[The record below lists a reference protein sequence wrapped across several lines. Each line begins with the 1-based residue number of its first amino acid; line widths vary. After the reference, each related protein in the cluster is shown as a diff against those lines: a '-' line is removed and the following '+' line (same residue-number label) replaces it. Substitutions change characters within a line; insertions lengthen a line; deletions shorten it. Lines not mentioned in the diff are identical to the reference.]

1 MIFQCFPNKPAHV
14 YYFLIATSPGVSS
27 LASSVLTARSGR
39 RWRYS
44 PPDST
49 CGANVNWSQRILR
62 APWHWFGEAHR
73 GWCRAGEI
81 IELNEEFSSL
91 PCLCTLRII
100 GILSYTYSYG
110 NIHWGISLIIY
121 IEVYLLGYCSCWQPL
136 HRRFHEITRNIFG
149 DICSFPKMQNGG
161 TPKSSKSLDHFSIE
175 THGFVDITP

>member
-62 APWHWFGEAHR
+62 APRHWFGEAHH
-73 GWCRAGEI
+73 GWCRGNPRTKWGIFQLAMFMY
-81 IELNEEFSSL
+81 IEDHW
-91 PCLCTLRII
+91 
-100 GILSYTYSYG
+100 G
-110 NIHWGISLIIY
+110 WGISFG
-121 IEVYLLGYCSCWQPL
+121 LLFML
-136 HRRFHEITRNIFG
+136 ATTARRFHEITRNTFG

-161 TPKSSKSLDHFSIE
+161 TPKSSKSLEFIRP
-175 THGFVDITP
+175 F